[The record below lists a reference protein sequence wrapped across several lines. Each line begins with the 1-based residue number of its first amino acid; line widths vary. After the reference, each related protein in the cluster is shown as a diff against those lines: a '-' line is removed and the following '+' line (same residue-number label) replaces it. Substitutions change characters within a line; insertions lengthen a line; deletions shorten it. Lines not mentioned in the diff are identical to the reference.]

1 MERNKDFRFPIG
13 TIVQHFKRETIT
25 DEERAAN
32 MYLYPDHRLCRAYGD
47 EGDADDLSGV
57 VW

>member
-13 TIVQHFKRETIT
+13 TIVQHFKREMIT

-32 MYLYPDHRLCRAYGD
+32 MR
-47 EGDADDLSGV
+47 EGKVRMRQACL
-57 VW
+57 